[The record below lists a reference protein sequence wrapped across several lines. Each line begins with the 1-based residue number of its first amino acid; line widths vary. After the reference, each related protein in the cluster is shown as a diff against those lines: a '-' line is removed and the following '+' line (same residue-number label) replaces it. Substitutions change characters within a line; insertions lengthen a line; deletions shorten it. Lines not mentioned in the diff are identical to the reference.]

1 MTRTLAMCQVP
12 IVCTE
17 VCQTPSTTKAEDMD
31 FCSGRHYVFRGSV
44 YVHYVSVWKGVHTT
58 QQVFV
63 AHSVQ
68 YFLVPCFVFIFF
80 INIVCYHST
89 FRILFIVLLCHS
101 AMDCIQMTTLL
112 KQAKLFTFLTLSRGS
127 QSELPHSRC
136 DPRVGGY
143 VYLEPHQVS
152 HTESTSPGL
161 KSFLLPLD
169 WQGKLFTCDQEV
181 HGVRFMSFHSLP
193 GPLPRS

>member
-1 MTRTLAMCQVP
+1 MG
-12 IVCTE
+12 
-17 VCQTPSTTKAEDMD
+17 S
-31 FCSGRHYVFRGSV
+31 CSGRHYVFRGSV
-44 YVHYVSVWKGVHTT
+44 YVHYFSVCKGAHTT

-63 AHSVQ
+63 APGVW
-68 YFLVPCFVFIFF
+68 YFLVPCFVFSLLFSF
-80 INIVCYHST
+80 IHIVCYHST

-101 AMDCIQMTTLL
+101 AMDWIQMTTLL

-127 QSELPHSRC
+127 QSDLLRSRC
-136 DPRVGGY
+136 DPQVGGY
-143 VYLEPHQVS
+143 VYLEPHQVR

-161 KSFLLPLD
+161 KSFLPPLD

>member
-31 FCSGRHYVFRGSV
+31 FCSGRHCVFRGSV

-68 YFLVPCFVFIFF
+68 YFLVPCFVFSLFF
-80 INIVCYHST
+80 YKYRLLSLNFQNIIYSFTLSFCYGLYSNDNAVKTSQT
-89 FRILFIVLLCHS
+89 FHFSDPLQGLTVRTS
-101 AMDCIQMTTLL
+101 A
-112 KQAKLFTFLTLSRGS
+112 LTL
-127 QSELPHSRC
+127 
-136 DPRVGGY
+136 
-143 VYLEPHQVS
+143 
-152 HTESTSPGL
+152 
-161 KSFLLPLD
+161 
-169 WQGKLFTCDQEV
+169 
-181 HGVRFMSFHSLP
+181 
-193 GPLPRS
+193 